1 MTNREQQEKIFRAIG
16 FVGDDLIQ
24 RADAPV
30 EARRPNTAWVK
41 WAALAACC
49 VLVIGL
55 ASRLPLLGAK
65 TESAAETATMTMD
78 APAAAAEA
86 KSEAPQMTEETAAEE
101 APAEAEEAPAEAP
114 AAENRESG
122 AAGSDAIGNGEAAN
136 VDAALQKTLLE
147 TQLGPVTLGMPAED
161 VRSLL
166 GEPKWESDELY
177 VCTDKGD
184 FRYLLWKYNPTNDPN
199 YLHTVVLD
207 FADAGDGFV
216 LNDIQTFG
224 ASGWAL
230 PSGLKVGCS
239 VDDVLAV
246 YPDAALKDI
255 DGESFD
261 GSPLG
266 SISLEAGHVRLTF
279 LVEGETVTSISLG
292 TYYEGPGWV
301 DETAY
306 EEPAYSFAS
315 SDIVVYQKASDGWI
329 SYHMKDKAAKKLEV
343 VLGIEDLVPIGQASE
358 PRYYLDF
365 QNGTVVMLGEDR
377 LSGAVYTCGD
387 LAGLRAAMEKGEDPA
402 PYLTCITV
410 CAFPA
415 GTDEAVQ
422 ELTLESA
429 ASKD

>member
-30 EARRPNTAWVK
+30 ERQRIHTAWIK

-65 TESAAETATMTMD
+65 TGNTAPETASMMLDSTT
-78 APAAAAEA
+78 ATTEA

-101 APAEAEEAPAEAP
+101 APAEAEEAPAEEP
-114 AAENRESG
+114 AAENWESG
-122 AAGSDAIGNGEAAN
+122 AAGSDAAGNSEAAN
-136 VDAALQKTLLE
+136 VDRALQQSLLE
-147 TQLGPVTLGMPAED
+147 TQLGPVTLGMPASD
-161 VRSLL
+161 VLSLL
-166 GEPKWESDELY
+166 GEPLEKSDGYY
-177 VCTDKGD
+177 VCTDKGEYLYAAW
-184 FRYLLWKYNPTNDPN
+184 RYNFTNDPD
-199 YLHTVVLD
+199 VLD
-207 FADAGDGFV
+207 VILQMADVGNGLV
-216 LNDIQTFG
+216 LNEIMTFG
-224 ASGWAL
+224 TSDWAL
-230 PSGLKVGCS
+230 PTGIRNGSS
-239 VDDVLAV
+239 ADDVLAA
-246 YPDAALKDI
+246 YPDAQVQYNGPDGAL
-255 DGESFD
+255 SAVVF
-261 GSPLG
+261 
-266 SISLEAGHVRLTF
+266 EAGHVHLHIM
-279 LVEGETVTSISLG
+279 VENGGVTNITLG
-292 TYYEGPGWV
+292 TYYEDPGWV
-301 DETAY
+301 DETSC

-315 SDIVVYQKASDGWI
+315 SDIVVYQKAADGWI

-343 VLGIEDLVPIGQASE
+343 VLGIEDLVPIGQAPE

-365 QNGTVVMLGEDR
+365 QNGTIVMLGDDR
-377 LSGAVYTCGD
+377 LSGAVYTCED
-387 LAGLRAAMEKGEDPA
+387 LNSFRAAMEKGEDPA

>member
-1 MTNREQQEKIFRAIG
+1 MTNREQQEKLFRAIG

-30 EARRPNTAWVK
+30 ERQIVKTAWIK

-65 TESAAETATMTMD
+65 TESSAPETASMMLDSTT
-78 APAAAAEA
+78 ATTEA

-101 APAEAEEAPAEAP
+101 APAEAEEAPAEEP

-122 AAGSDAIGNGEAAN
+122 AAGSDAAGNSEAAN
-136 VDAALQKTLLE
+136 VDRALQQSLLE
-147 TQLGPVTLGMPAED
+147 TQLGPVTLGMPASD
-161 VRSLL
+161 VLSLL
-166 GEPKWESDELY
+166 GEPLEKSDGYY
-177 VCTDKGD
+177 VCTDKGEY
-184 FRYLLWKYNPTNDPN
+184 FYAAWRYNFTNDPD
-199 YLHTVVLD
+199 VLD
-207 FADAGDGFV
+207 VILQMADVGNGLV
-216 LNDIQTFG
+216 LNEIMTFG
-224 ASGWAL
+224 TSDWAL
-230 PSGLKVGCS
+230 PDGVKNGST
-239 VDDVLAV
+239 AEEAIAA
-246 YPDAALKDI
+246 YPDAQLQYN
-255 DGESFD
+255 GVD
-261 GSPLG
+261 GSL
-266 SISLEAGHVRLTF
+266 SAIVLEAGHVHLHI
-279 LVEGETVTSISLG
+279 LIENDVVTNITLG
-292 TYYEGPGWV
+292 TYYEDPSWS
-301 DETAY
+301 DETSY
-306 EEPAYSFAS
+306 EEPVYSFAS
-315 SDIVVYQKASDGWI
+315 SDIVVYQKAADGWT

-343 VLGIEDLVPIGQASE
+343 VLGIEELVPLDKAPE

-387 LAGLRAAMEKGEDPA
+387 LAGFRAAMEKGEDPA

-410 CAFPA
+410 CTFPA
-415 GTDEAVQ
+415 GTDEVVQ

>member
-1 MTNREQQEKIFRAIG
+1 MTNREQQEKLFRAIG

-30 EARRPNTAWVK
+30 ERKTVNTTWVK

-65 TESAAETATMTMD
+65 TANTAPETASMMLDSTT
-78 APAAAAEA
+78 ATTEA

-101 APAEAEEAPAEAP
+101 APAEAEEAPAEEP
-114 AAENRESG
+114 AEEARAGE
-122 AAGSDAIGNGEAAN
+122 AGSGPRNDTEAECAGAVYDAELAQEIL
-136 VDAALQKTLLE
+136 DT
-147 TQLGPVTLGMPAED
+147 TLGPVKLGMPSAD
-161 VRSLL
+161 VRSIL
-166 GEPKWESDELY
+166 GAPKEDRGEFY

-184 FRYLLWKYNPTNDPN
+184 YRYATWAYNLSNDPD
-199 YLHTVVLD
+199 YICDVLLRFADVGDGLVLD
-207 FADAGDGFV
+207 E
-216 LNDIQTFG
+216 IMTFG
-224 ASGWAL
+224 TSDWAL
-230 PSGLKVGCS
+230 PTGIRDGSS
-239 VDDVLAV
+239 ADDVLAA
-246 YPDAALKDI
+246 YPDAQVQYNGPDGAL
-255 DGESFD
+255 SAVVF
-261 GSPLG
+261 
-266 SISLEAGHVRLTF
+266 EAGHVHLHIM
-279 LVEGETVTSISLG
+279 VENGGVTNITLG
-292 TYYEGPGWV
+292 TYYEDPGWV
-301 DETAY
+301 DETSY

-343 VLGIEDLVPIGQASE
+343 VLGIEDLVPIGQAPE

-387 LAGLRAAMEKGEDPA
+387 LAGLRAAMGKGEDPA
-402 PYLTCITV
+402 PYLTCLTV
-410 CAFPA
+410 CTFPA

>member
-1 MTNREQQEKIFRAIG
+1 MTNREQQEKLFRAIG

-24 RADAPV
+24 RADVPV
-30 EARRPNTAWVK
+30 ERKTVNTTWVK

-65 TESAAETATMTMD
+65 TANTAPETASMMLDSTT
-78 APAAAAEA
+78 ATTEA

-101 APAEAEEAPAEAP
+101 APAEAEEAPAEEP

-122 AAGSDAIGNGEAAN
+122 AAGTDAAGNSEAAN
-136 VDAALQKTLLE
+136 VDRALQQSLLE
-147 TQLGPVTLGMPAED
+147 TQLGPVTLGMPASD
-161 VRSLL
+161 VLSLL
-166 GEPKWESDELY
+166 GEPLEKSDGDY
-177 VCTDKGD
+177 VCTDKGEY
-184 FRYLLWKYNPTNDPN
+184 FYAAWRYNFTNDPD
-199 YLHTVVLD
+199 VLD
-207 FADAGDGFV
+207 VILQMADVGNGLV
-216 LNDIQTFG
+216 LNEIMTFG
-224 ASGWAL
+224 TSDWAL
-230 PSGLKVGCS
+230 PDGVKNGST
-239 VDDVLAV
+239 AEEAIAA
-246 YPDAALKDI
+246 YPDAQLQYN
-255 DGESFD
+255 GVD
-261 GSPLG
+261 GSL
-266 SISLEAGHVRLTF
+266 SAIVLEAGHVHLHI
-279 LVEGETVTSISLG
+279 LIENDVVTNITLG
-292 TYYEGPGWV
+292 TYYEDPSWS
-301 DETAY
+301 DETSY
-306 EEPAYSFAS
+306 EEPVYSFAS

-343 VLGIEDLVPIGQASE
+343 VLGVEELAPIDKAPE

-377 LSGAVYTCGD
+377 LSGAVYTCED
-387 LAGLRAAMEKGEDPA
+387 LSSFRAAMEKGEDPA

-410 CAFPA
+410 CTFPA

>member
-65 TESAAETATMTMD
+65 TANTAPETASMMLDSTT
-78 APAAAAEA
+78 ATTEA
-86 KSEAPQMTEETAAEE
+86 KSETPQMTEETAAEE
-101 APAEAEEAPAEAP
+101 APAEAEEAPAEEP

-122 AAGSDAIGNGEAAN
+122 AAGSDAAGNSEAAN
-136 VDAALQKTLLE
+136 VDRALQQSLLE
-147 TQLGPVTLGMPAED
+147 TQLGPVTLGMPASD
-161 VRSLL
+161 VLSLL
-166 GEPKWESDELY
+166 GEPLEKSDGDY
-177 VCTDKGD
+177 VCTDKGEY
-184 FRYLLWKYNPTNDPN
+184 FYAAWRYNFTNDPD
-199 YLHTVVLD
+199 VLD
-207 FADAGDGFV
+207 VILQMADVGNGLV
-216 LNDIQTFG
+216 LNEIMTFG
-224 ASGWAL
+224 TSDWAL
-230 PSGLKVGCS
+230 PDGVKNGIT
-239 VDDVLAV
+239 AEEAIAA
-246 YPDAALKDI
+246 YPDAQLQYN
-255 DGESFD
+255 GVD
-261 GSPLG
+261 GSL
-266 SISLEAGHVRLTF
+266 SAIVLEAGHVHLHI
-279 LVEGETVTSISLG
+279 LIENDVVTNITLG
-292 TYYEGPGWV
+292 TYYEDPGWV
-301 DETAY
+301 DETSC

-343 VLGIEDLVPIGQASE
+343 VLGIEDLVPIGQAPE

-410 CAFPA
+410 CTFPA

-429 ASKD
+429 ASKE

>member
-1 MTNREQQEKIFRAIG
+1 MTRQEQQEKFFRAIG
-16 FVGDDLIQ
+16 YVGDDLIQ

-30 EARRPNTAWVK
+30 ERQIVKTAWIK

-65 TESAAETATMTMD
+65 TGNTAPETASMMLDSTT
-78 APAAAAEA
+78 ATTEA
-86 KSEAPQMTEETAAEE
+86 KSEAPQMTEEAAVEE
-101 APAEAEEAPAEAP
+101 APAEAEEAPAEEP

-122 AAGSDAIGNGEAAN
+122 AAGTDAAGNSEAAN
-136 VDAALQKTLLE
+136 VDRALQQSLLE
-147 TQLGPVTLGMPAED
+147 TQLGPVTLGMPASD
-161 VRSLL
+161 VLSLL
-166 GEPKWESDELY
+166 GEPLEKSDGYY
-177 VCTDKGD
+177 VCTDKGEY
-184 FRYLLWKYNPTNDPN
+184 FYAAWRYNFTNDPD
-199 YLHTVVLD
+199 VLD
-207 FADAGDGFV
+207 VILQMADVGNGLV
-216 LNDIQTFG
+216 LNEIMTFG
-224 ASGWAL
+224 TSDWAL
-230 PSGLKVGCS
+230 PDGVKNGST
-239 VDDVLAV
+239 AEEAIAA
-246 YPDAALKDI
+246 YPDAQLQYN
-255 DGESFD
+255 GVG
-261 GSPLG
+261 GSL
-266 SISLEAGHVRLTF
+266 SAIVLEAGHVHLHI
-279 LVEGETVTSISLG
+279 LIENDVVTNITLG
-292 TYYEGPGWV
+292 TYYEDPGWV
-301 DETAY
+301 DETSY

-343 VLGIEDLVPIGQASE
+343 VLGVEELAPIDKAPE

-429 ASKD
+429 AGE

>member
-1 MTNREQQEKIFRAIG
+1 MTNREQQEKLFRAIG

-65 TESAAETATMTMD
+65 TANTAPETASMMLDSTT
-78 APAAAAEA
+78 ATTEA

-114 AAENRESG
+114 AEEARAGE
-122 AAGSDAIGNGEAAN
+122 AGSGPRNDTEAECAGAVYDAELA
-136 VDAALQKTLLE
+136 QELLD
-147 TQLGPVTLGMPAED
+147 TTLGPVKLGMPSAD
-161 VRSLL
+161 VRSIL
-166 GEPKWESDELY
+166 GAPKEDRGEFY

-184 FRYLLWKYNPTNDPN
+184 YRYATWAYNLSNDPD
-199 YLHTVVLD
+199 YICDVLLRFADVGDGLVLD
-207 FADAGDGFV
+207 E
-216 LNDIQTFG
+216 IMTFG
-224 ASGWAL
+224 TSDWAL
-230 PSGLKVGCS
+230 PTDIRNGSS
-239 VDDVLAV
+239 ADDVLAA
-246 YPDAALKDI
+246 YPDAQVQYNGPDGAL
-255 DGESFD
+255 SAVVF
-261 GSPLG
+261 
-266 SISLEAGHVRLTF
+266 EAGHVHLHIM
-279 LVEGETVTSISLG
+279 VENGVVTNITLG
-292 TYYEGPGWV
+292 TYYEDPGWV
-301 DETAY
+301 DETSY
-306 EEPAYSFAS
+306 EEPVYSFAS
-315 SDIVVYQKASDGWI
+315 SDILVYQKASDGWI

-343 VLGIEDLVPIGQASE
+343 VLGIEDLVPIGQAPE

>member
-65 TESAAETATMTMD
+65 TANTAPETASMMLDSTT
-78 APAAAAEA
+78 ATTEA

-101 APAEAEEAPAEAP
+101 APAEAEEAPAEEP
-114 AAENRESG
+114 AEEARAGE
-122 AAGSDAIGNGEAAN
+122 AGSGPRNDTEAECAGAVYDAELAQEIL
-136 VDAALQKTLLE
+136 DT
-147 TQLGPVTLGMPAED
+147 TLGPVKLGMPSAD
-161 VRSLL
+161 VRSIL
-166 GEPKWESDELY
+166 GAPKEDRGEFY

-184 FRYLLWKYNPTNDPN
+184 YRYATWAYNLSNDPD
-199 YLHTVVLD
+199 YICDVLLRFADVGDGLVLD
-207 FADAGDGFV
+207 E
-216 LNDIQTFG
+216 IMTFG
-224 ASGWAL
+224 TSDWAL
-230 PSGLKVGCS
+230 PTGIRNGSS
-239 VDDVLAV
+239 ADDVLAA
-246 YPDAALKDI
+246 YPDAQVQYNGPDGAL
-255 DGESFD
+255 SAVVF
-261 GSPLG
+261 
-266 SISLEAGHVRLTF
+266 EAGHVHLHIM
-279 LVEGETVTSISLG
+279 VENGGVTNITLG
-292 TYYEGPGWV
+292 TYYEDPGWV
-301 DETAY
+301 DETSY

-343 VLGIEDLVPIGQASE
+343 VLGIEDLVPIGQAPE

-410 CAFPA
+410 CTFPA

>member
-1 MTNREQQEKIFRAIG
+1 MTNREQQEKLFRAIG

-24 RADAPV
+24 RADVPV
-30 EARRPNTAWVK
+30 ERKTVNTTWVK

-65 TESAAETATMTMD
+65 TGNTAPETASMMLDSTT
-78 APAAAAEA
+78 ATTEA
-86 KSEAPQMTEETAAEE
+86 KSEAPQMTEEAAVEE
-101 APAEAEEAPAEAP
+101 APAEAEEAPAEEP
-114 AAENRESG
+114 AAENWESG
-122 AAGSDAIGNGEAAN
+122 AAGSDAAGNSEATN
-136 VDAALQKTLLE
+136 VDRALQQSLLE
-147 TQLGPVTLGMPAED
+147 TQLGPVTLGMPASD
-161 VRSLL
+161 VLSLL
-166 GEPKWESDELY
+166 GEPLEKSDGYY
-177 VCTDKGD
+177 VCTDKGEYLYAAW
-184 FRYLLWKYNPTNDPN
+184 RYNFTNDPD
-199 YLHTVVLD
+199 VLD
-207 FADAGDGFV
+207 VILQMADVGNGLV
-216 LNDIQTFG
+216 LNEIMTFG
-224 ASGWAL
+224 TSDWAL
-230 PSGLKVGCS
+230 PTGIRNGSS
-239 VDDVLAV
+239 TDDVLAA
-246 YPDAALKDI
+246 YPDAQVQYNGPDGAL
-255 DGESFD
+255 SAVVF
-261 GSPLG
+261 
-266 SISLEAGHVRLTF
+266 EAGHVHLHIM
-279 LVEGETVTSISLG
+279 VENGVVTNITLG
-292 TYYEGPGWV
+292 TYYEDPGWS
-301 DETAY
+301 DETSY
-306 EEPAYSFAS
+306 EEPVYSFAS

-343 VLGIEDLVPIGQASE
+343 VLGIEDLVPIGQAPE

-402 PYLTCITV
+402 PYLTYITV

>member
-30 EARRPNTAWVK
+30 ERQIVKTAWIK

-55 ASRLPLLGAK
+55 ASRLPRLGAK
-65 TESAAETATMTMD
+65 TESSAPETASMMLDSTTSTT
-78 APAAAAEA
+78 EA

-101 APAEAEEAPAEAP
+101 APAEAEEAPAEEP

-122 AAGSDAIGNGEAAN
+122 AAGTDAAGNSEAAN
-136 VDAALQKTLLE
+136 VDRALQQSLLE
-147 TQLGPVTLGMPAED
+147 TQLGPVTLGMPASD
-161 VRSLL
+161 VLSLL
-166 GEPKWESDELY
+166 GEPLEKSDGDY
-177 VCTDKGD
+177 VCTDKGEY
-184 FRYLLWKYNPTNDPN
+184 FYAAWRYNFTNDPD
-199 YLHTVVLD
+199 VLD
-207 FADAGDGFV
+207 VILQMADVGNGLV
-216 LNDIQTFG
+216 LNEIMTFG
-224 ASGWAL
+224 TSDWAL
-230 PSGLKVGCS
+230 PDGVKNGST
-239 VDDVLAV
+239 AEEAIAA
-246 YPDAALKDI
+246 YPDAQLQYN
-255 DGESFD
+255 GVD
-261 GSPLG
+261 GSL
-266 SISLEAGHVRLTF
+266 SAIVLEAGHVHLHI
-279 LVEGETVTSISLG
+279 LIENDVVTNITLG
-292 TYYEGPGWV
+292 TYYEDPSWS
-301 DETAY
+301 DETSY
-306 EEPAYSFAS
+306 EEPVYSFAS

-343 VLGIEDLVPIGQASE
+343 VLGIEDLVPIGQAPE

-377 LSGAVYTCGD
+377 LSGVVYTCGD

>member
-65 TESAAETATMTMD
+65 TANTAPETASMMLDSTT
-78 APAAAAEA
+78 ATTEA

-101 APAEAEEAPAEAP
+101 APAEAEEAPAEEP
-114 AAENRESG
+114 AEEARAGE
-122 AAGSDAIGNGEAAN
+122 AGSGPRNDTEAECAGAVYDAELAQEIL
-136 VDAALQKTLLE
+136 DT
-147 TQLGPVTLGMPAED
+147 TLGPVKLGMPSAD
-161 VRSLL
+161 VRSIL
-166 GEPKWESDELY
+166 GAPKEDRGEFY

-184 FRYLLWKYNPTNDPN
+184 YRYATWAYNLSNDPD
-199 YLHTVVLD
+199 YICDVLLRFADVGDGLVLD
-207 FADAGDGFV
+207 E
-216 LNDIQTFG
+216 IMTFG
-224 ASGWAL
+224 TSDWAL
-230 PSGLKVGCS
+230 PTGIRNGSS
-239 VDDVLAV
+239 ADDVLAA
-246 YPDAALKDI
+246 YPDAQVQYNGPDGAL
-255 DGESFD
+255 SAVVF
-261 GSPLG
+261 
-266 SISLEAGHVRLTF
+266 EAGHVHLHIM
-279 LVEGETVTSISLG
+279 VENGGVTNITLG
-292 TYYEGPGWV
+292 TYYEDPGWV
-301 DETAY
+301 DETSY

-343 VLGIEDLVPIGQASE
+343 VLGIEDLVPIGQAPE

-387 LAGLRAAMEKGEDPA
+387 LAGLRAAMGKGEDPA

-410 CAFPA
+410 CTFPA
-415 GTDEAVQ
+415 GTDEVVQ

>member
-1 MTNREQQEKIFRAIG
+1 MTNREQQEKLFRAIG

-30 EARRPNTAWVK
+30 ERQIVKTAWIK

-65 TESAAETATMTMD
+65 TANTAPETASMMLDSTT
-78 APAAAAEA
+78 ATTEA

-101 APAEAEEAPAEAP
+101 APAEAEEAPAEEP

-122 AAGSDAIGNGEAAN
+122 AAGTDAAGNSEAAN
-136 VDAALQKTLLE
+136 VDRALQQSLLE
-147 TQLGPVTLGMPAED
+147 TQLGPVTLGMPASD
-161 VRSLL
+161 VLSLL
-166 GEPKWESDELY
+166 GEPLEKSDGYY
-177 VCTDKGD
+177 VCTDKGEY
-184 FRYLLWKYNPTNDPN
+184 FYAAWRYNFTNDPD
-199 YLHTVVLD
+199 VLD
-207 FADAGDGFV
+207 VILQMADVGNGLV
-216 LNDIQTFG
+216 LNEIMTFG
-224 ASGWAL
+224 TSDWAL
-230 PSGLKVGCS
+230 PDGVKNGST
-239 VDDVLAV
+239 AEEAIAA
-246 YPDAALKDI
+246 YPDAQLQYN
-255 DGESFD
+255 GVD
-261 GSPLG
+261 GSL
-266 SISLEAGHVRLTF
+266 SAIVLEAGHVHLHI
-279 LVEGETVTSISLG
+279 LIENDVVTNITLG
-292 TYYEGPGWV
+292 TYYEDPGWV
-301 DETAY
+301 DETSC

-343 VLGIEDLVPIGQASE
+343 VLGIEDLVPIGQAPE

-410 CAFPA
+410 CTFPA

>member
-1 MTNREQQEKIFRAIG
+1 MTNREQQEKLFRAIG

-30 EARRPNTAWVK
+30 ERQIVKTAWIK
-41 WAALAACC
+41 WVALAACC

-65 TESAAETATMTMD
+65 TANTAPETASMMLDSTT
-78 APAAAAEA
+78 ATTEA

-101 APAEAEEAPAEAP
+101 APAEAEEAPAEEP

-122 AAGSDAIGNGEAAN
+122 AAGTDAAGNGEAAK
-136 VDAALQKTLLE
+136 VDRALQQSLLE
-147 TQLGPVTLGMPAED
+147 TQLGPVTLGMPASD
-161 VRSLL
+161 VLSLL
-166 GEPKWESDELY
+166 GEPLEKSDGYY

-184 FRYLLWKYNPTNDPN
+184 YLYAAWRYNFTNDPD
-199 YLHTVVLD
+199 VLD
-207 FADAGDGFV
+207 VILQMADVGNGLV
-216 LNDIQTFG
+216 LNEIMTFG
-224 ASGWAL
+224 TSDWAL
-230 PSGLKVGCS
+230 PDGVKNGST
-239 VDDVLAV
+239 AEEAIAA
-246 YPDAALKDI
+246 YPDAQLQYN
-255 DGESFD
+255 GVD
-261 GSPLG
+261 GSL
-266 SISLEAGHVRLTF
+266 SAIVLEAGHVHLHI
-279 LVEGETVTSISLG
+279 LIENDVVTNITLG
-292 TYYEGPGWV
+292 TYYEDPGWV
-301 DETAY
+301 DETSC

-343 VLGIEDLVPIGQASE
+343 VLGIEDLVPIGQAPE

-365 QNGTVVMLGEDR
+365 QNGTIVMLGEDR